1 MTGSYDALVKIASN
15 YMLEKF
21 KAKIQSLANT
31 MSDYAVM
38 RQHGIAKYYSRLS
51 KLMEDNQDHVALQVD
66 ISGAY
71 PNISRA
77 QIRESLHKHLPE
89 FIGIFDTLY
98 SGPCAHKIL
107 SSDAGTIKVEQNTG
121 LTQGSELS
129 SLFFAIATDSPFES
143 RREQHW
149 SQHYVKYADDI
160 TLVGTPQQVQEDYA
174 YLANEFAK
182 MDLQFKPEKIPA

>member
-71 PNISRA
+71 PNISQT
-77 QIRESLHKHLPE
+77 QIRESLRKHLPE
-89 FIGIFDTLY
+89 FIGFVQRA
-98 SGPCAHKIL
+98 CAHKIL
-107 SSDAGTIKVEQNTG
+107 N
-121 LTQGSELS
+121 
-129 SLFFAIATDSPFES
+129 
-143 RREQHW
+143 
-149 SQHYVKYADDI
+149 
-160 TLVGTPQQVQEDYA
+160 
-174 YLANEFAK
+174 
-182 MDLQFKPEKIPA
+182 